1 MQPATEEEK
10 LKFANDEF
18 IGAIKCQKYGRLLDL
33 SSVLTCLLP
42 DRTGCAGFYRE
53 VDTAETLAFAKRH
66 QLLQQGKSAAA
77 AAESK
82 ADGKSEAKAEG
93 SEAKASDPM
102 QLPEFVF
109 QCSGCKQIATGTQ
122 INPLAGL
129 WCFLPVRASLMLLA
143 CV

>member
-1 MQPATEEEK
+1 MPK
-10 LKFANDEF
+10 VCSFAQHFECP
-18 IGAIKCQKYGRLLDL
+18 GL
-33 SSVLTCLLP
+33 LTCLLL
-42 DRTGCAGFYRE
+42 DRTGCAGYYRE

-77 AAESK
+77 AVETK
-82 ADGKSEAKAEG
+82 ADGKSEAKAEDKAS
-93 SEAKASDPM
+93 SEAKSDPM

-129 WCFLPVRASLMLLA
+129 RPFVGWPFLDLVADA
-143 CV
+143 CYRV